1 MQKISVRDQAI
12 AQLLAQRSRVFAEM
26 EYQAQRRNPEFE
38 PHATRFKQ
46 LSAEIEQLQKAG
58 A

>member
-1 MQKISVRDQAI
+1 MNKISERDQQI
-12 AQLLAQRSRVFAEM
+12 AQLLAKRSRVFAEL
-26 EYQAQRRNPEFE
+26 EYQAQRQRPEFE
-38 PHATRFKQ
+38 PHATHFKQ